1 MAFARFPPA
10 PADAPRRTGERV
22 ALRRPPT
29 ESAVRAVLASSLALL
44 TLAACQPTAPV
55 GVASDVPGTTWSL
68 ERLVLDGGEVRRGQG
83 EQVSFGPEGSLSI
96 ASCNLCSG
104 RYAVD
109 DSVLTIDGP
118 LACTRRACQP
128 GTVELESHL
137 EGTSTLRRDGAYLIV
152 EPDSLA
158 EQILFVPAEP

>member
-1 MAFARFPPA
+1 M
-10 PADAPRRTGERV
+10 RV
-22 ALRRPPT
+22 ALLPF
-29 ESAVRAVLASSLALL
+29 AALL
-44 TLAACQPTAPV
+44 ALAACQPPAPV

-68 ERLVLDGGEVRRGQG
+68 ERLVLDDGEVLRGQG

-109 DSVLTIDGP
+109 DSLLTIEGP

-128 GTVELESHL
+128 GTVELERHL
-137 EGTSTLRRDGAYLIV
+137 EGTSALRRDGAYLIIV
-152 EPDSLA
+152 PDSLA